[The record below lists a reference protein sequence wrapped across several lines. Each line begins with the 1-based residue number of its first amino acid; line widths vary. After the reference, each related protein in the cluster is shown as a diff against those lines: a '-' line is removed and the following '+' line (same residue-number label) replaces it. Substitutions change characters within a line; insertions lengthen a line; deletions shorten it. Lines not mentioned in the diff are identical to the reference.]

1 MKYKHKLEGLQ
12 AVQSAWDKS
21 GAANQHATT
30 RPGSEK
36 KGGTS
41 HSRPTIKHHKGHPGR
56 LKKKK

>member
-36 KGGTS
+36 KMETYYKT
-41 HSRPTIKHHKGHPGR
+41 P
-56 LKKKK
+56 